1 MARLLDRYN
10 NEAVPKLMERFG
22 LKNRLA
28 VPKVQKIVVNVG
40 AGRAITE
47 AKRLEQAA
55 SDLAA
60 ISGQK
65 AVITKARKS
74 VSAFKL
80 RQGQPIGAKV
90 TLRGKRMYEFFDR
103 LISIVLPRV
112 RDFRGLPANSFDGQG
127 NYTLGLSDQ
136 AVFPEIKVD
145 TIEFQQGMNITI
157 CVSGGSD
164 ERSRELLR
172 LLGVPLTTEQIEG

>member
-1 MARLLDRYN
+1 MARILDKYN
-10 NEAVPKLMERFG
+10 NEVVPELMKRFG

-28 VPKVQKIVVNVG
+28 VPRIKKIVINVG

-47 AKRLEQAA
+47 AKRIDQAT

-65 AVITKARKS
+65 AVIAKARKS

-90 TLRGKRMYEFFDR
+90 TLRGKRIYEFFDR
-103 LISIVLPRV
+103 LVSIVLPRV
-112 RDFRGLPANSFDGQG
+112 RDFRGLPAKSFDGHG

-157 CVSGGSD
+157 GVSGGSD
-164 ERSRELLR
+164 EQSRELLK
-172 LLGVPLTTEQIEG
+172 LLGMPLATEVI